1 MASDEVA
8 IFWGFNLADV
18 VTGRPWQASRLF
30 GPAIELTP
38 TRELGYDANRPFAAA
53 CSGAIESVPC
63 AERPEHLQQRSAER
77 RPMKEKS
84 KSDRHEAIVFR
95 HEALPS
101 DMQAVGEIVS
111 STGFFNSAEV
121 DIAVELVEDR
131 LAFGDASGYFFVFA
145 EEAGRVLGYTS
156 YGPIAGTAESFD
168 LYWIAIHSDLQS
180 RGLGRILMS
189 ETERMI
195 HKAGGRRI
203 YAETSGRPQYEPTRL
218 FYERLGFL
226 RETQLKD
233 FYAPGDDKV
242 FYVKVLSA

>member
-1 MASDEVA
+1 
-8 IFWGFNLADV
+8 
-18 VTGRPWQASRLF
+18 
-30 GPAIELTP
+30 
-38 TRELGYDANRPFAAA
+38 
-53 CSGAIESVPC
+53 
-63 AERPEHLQQRSAER
+63 
-77 RPMKEKS
+77 MKEKP
-84 KSDRHEAIVFR
+84 KSERHKAVAFRYEASP
-95 HEALPS
+95 A

-111 STGFFNSAEV
+111 ATGFFNSAEV

-168 LYWIAIHSDLQS
+168 LYWIAIQGDQQG

-195 HKAGGRRI
+195 RKAGGRRV

-218 FYERLGFL
+218 FYERLGFAQ
-226 RETQLKD
+226 EAQLKD

-242 FYVKVLSA
+242 FYVKVL